1 MAPGQLP
8 SDPVAIQVAMGQ
20 EAAPFLAAA
29 ESREHLRTLGPAD
42 FHRLEFDF
50 GPAVLI
56 RSGIGLANATTATT
70 QAAMLYEPRA
80 VISAGSAGG
89 VGEDIAIAD
98 VVIADSVRFHDSDAT
113 AFGYEPGQVPD
124 MPAAYPADAR
134 LLAAGR
140 QWAAEN
146 TRVKFGEALSGA
158 SFITEANIGH
168 MRQTFPAALSTDME
182 TAAIAQTAHTF
193 GVPFG
198 AVRAISDLCG
208 PKAEDD
214 FSLSLDEAAEMSAEA
229 TLGLLRA
236 FNAQGGAD
244 VADV

>member
-1 MAPGQLP
+1 MTSSQSPRGA
-8 SDPVAIQVAMGQ
+8 VVIQVAMDQ

-56 RSGIGLANATTATT
+56 RSGIGLANAATATT

-98 VVIADSVRFHDSDAT
+98 VVIADGVRFHDSDAT

-124 MPAAYPADAR
+124 MPAAYAADAQ
-134 LLAAGR
+134 LLATGR
-140 QWAAEN
+140 HWAEDK

-168 MRQTFPAALSTDME
+168 MRHTFPAGLSTDME
-182 TAAIAQTAHTF
+182 TAAIAQTAHIF
-193 GVPFG
+193 GIPFG

-214 FSLSLDEAAEMSAEA
+214 FSLSVDEAAEMSAQA

-236 FNAQGGAD
+236 LYAQSGAD
-244 VADV
+244 IADV

>member
-1 MAPGQLP
+1 MTSSQSPRGA
-8 SDPVAIQVAMGQ
+8 VVIQVAMDQ

-56 RSGIGLANATTATT
+56 RSGIGLANAATATT

-98 VVIADSVRFHDSDAT
+98 VVIADGVRFHDSDAT

-124 MPAAYPADAR
+124 MPAAYAADAQ
-134 LLAAGR
+134 LLATGR
-140 QWAAEN
+140 HWAEDK

-168 MRQTFPAALSTDME
+168 MRHTFPAGLSTDME
-182 TAAIAQTAHTF
+182 TAAIAQTAHIF
-193 GVPFG
+193 GIPFG
-198 AVRAISDLCG
+198 MVRAISDLCG

-214 FSLSLDEAAEMSAEA
+214 FSLSVDEAAEMSAQA

-236 FNAQGGAD
+236 LYAQSGAD
-244 VADV
+244 IADV